1 MSWLILQVAQILPL
15 FYKLFGYD
23 PSSSPFNF
31 LKKNSENLEQY
42 QQLYCQYQQKKFLKF
57 FNKISSWKYSP
68 LQKIFKMTS
77 VNNNVIGNDLD
88 NVIDINN
95 VNYDVFAMTFLW
107 GNFSDPF
114 YSAFKKLVCL

>member
-1 MSWLILQVAQILPL
+1 MTYPSHLSISW
-15 FYKLFGYD
+15 
-23 PSSSPFNF
+23 
-31 LKKNSENLEQY
+31 KKNSENLEQN

-57 FNKISSWKYSP
+57 FNKISSWKNSP
-68 LQKIFKMTS
+68 LQKFFKMTS

-95 VNYDVFAMTFLW
+95 VNYDVFVVTFLW

>member
-1 MSWLILQVAQILPL
+1 MTHSSHLSISW
-15 FYKLFGYD
+15 
-23 PSSSPFNF
+23 
-31 LKKNSENLEQY
+31 KKNSENLEQN
-42 QQLYCQYQQKKFLKF
+42 QQLYWQYQQKKILKI
-57 FNKISSWKYSP
+57 FNSWKFSP

-88 NVIDINN
+88 NVIDIIN